1 MSTDYNCV
9 IKSIHV
15 QNEEGIWDHAEIYEY
30 INSHYDIKTLP
41 YGQVFHIHNINP
53 GGDEL
58 HEFFV
63 VYDGKIEST
72 GGDQYLFLN
81 YDLTKNITDIC
92 AKYPEFHFSDQV
104 IGSCIPKEIDSQEY
118 CYQGIGGYIRG
129 DDKLMLRLFG
139 GILDE
144 SYKVYVDTDD
154 VEIMKGDNYKTVEYD
169 YTDFSTEIS
178 IKEVIQELN

>member
-9 IKSIHV
+9 IKSIV
-15 QNEEGIWDHAEIYEY
+15 VINEEGIWDHSEIYEY

-41 YGQVFHIHNINP
+41 YGQVFHIYNLNE

-63 VYDGKIEST
+63 VYDGQIKCT
-72 GGDQYLFLN
+72 DGDQYFFLN

-92 AKYPEFHFSDQV
+92 AKYPEFQFSDQYT
-104 IGSCIPKEIDSQEY
+104 GTCLPKEMNSQEI
-118 CYQGIGGYIRG
+118 CCQAIGGYIRG

-139 GILDE
+139 GVLDE
-144 SYKVYVDTDD
+144 SYNIYINADE
-154 VEIMKGDNYKTVEYD
+154 VEITKGEKSIKYEYD
-169 YTDFSTEIS
+169 YEDFSTEVS
-178 IKEVIQELN
+178 IKDIIQELN